1 MGKIAQSKT
10 NKLMFNFQH
19 LCPQVRAST
28 FVKET
33 LLKLKSHINPQTL
46 IVGDFN
52 TPLSP
57 MHSSPRHKIS
67 REIMEL
73 KDY

>member
-1 MGKIAQSKT
+1 MNTYAP
-10 NKLMFNFQH
+10 NA
-19 LCPQVRAST
+19 RASP

-33 LLKLKSHINPQTL
+33 LLKLKAYIETHTI

-57 MHSSPRHKIS
+57 MDRSWKWKLNKDT
-67 REIMEL
+67 L
-73 KDY
+73 KLTKVMSQMD